1 MSNRE
6 ECNWFLS
13 VHSAERGCG
22 NKRKSDSSTNAWNC
36 SESPAPN
43 YAVPPHFIKAWE
55 ETWGRQTFLFPS
67 HEEEWH
73 SASSTFLPCCL
84 CFKSGEREMEEEN
97 IVCRQK
103 KRCIPRQNLRLKR
116 HLTLTFIC
124 RRLIKWLIYPQ
135 KQWKSVAMWHVKI
148 SDLNWKILRPNVRFL

>member
-1 MSNRE
+1 MQLAPFSEWHRT
-6 ECNWFLS
+6 
-13 VHSAERGCG
+13 RGCE
-22 NKRKSDSSTNAWNC
+22 NKRKSDSSTSAWNC
-36 SESPAPN
+36 SQSPASN
-43 YAVPPHFIKAWE
+43 CTVPPHFIKAWE
-55 ETWGRQTFLFPS
+55 ETWRRQTSFPQPWRRMTLSLLYLPSLLSLFQV
-67 HEEEWH
+67 WW
-73 SASSTFLPCCL
+73 
-84 CFKSGEREMEEEN
+84 ERN
-97 IVCRQK
+97 GWRKHTVCRQK